1 MLRKK
6 IGSAR
11 KSARSA
17 QEAER
22 SERVR
27 RAGDTVLVRRKGLLA
42 SLAEGPGTLTETP
55 SRRQGPEKMLVKKK

>member
-6 IGSAR
+6 IGSVR
-11 KSARSA
+11 NSARSA

-27 RAGDTVLVRRKGLLA
+27 READSVLIRRKGLLA
-42 SLAEGPGTLTETP
+42 RLADGPGTLTETT
-55 SRRQGPEKMLVKKK
+55 SHQQGPEKLPVRKK